1 MKREQVSNIAHSK
14 GLRNMNKHHLSSGQF
29 QQIPSAHQFKPSAP
43 GLSKLKVQSTKA
55 AAINSKLPSL
65 FLNKLPVDNEPE
77 SSGLRAQWET
87 ERQQVIPT
95 KSKILK
101 LNANDNE
108 KRFTSEVKQPSLN
121 SINSRDFKISRYNQN
136 MRKKSDMKI

>member
-1 MKREQVSNIAHSK
+1 M
-14 GLRNMNKHHLSSGQF
+14 
-29 QQIPSAHQFKPSAP
+29 
-43 GLSKLKVQSTKA
+43 
-55 AAINSKLPSL
+55 
-65 FLNKLPVDNEPE
+65 
-77 SSGLRAQWET
+77 
-87 ERQQVIPT
+87 IPT